1 MVSIDV
7 FVKNNLFLIPLENYG
22 MGKRGQYVLYS
33 PLAHHLIVVDEDVVC
48 LLGQQLAGGGKF
60 TDSLLQKQLLD
71 EAVLTTPNYV
81 TDPNDVFALTIL
93 PNNICNFSCS

>member
-1 MVSIDV
+1 MVSINV

-48 LLGQQLAGGGKF
+48 LLGQQLAGG
-60 TDSLLQKQLLD
+60 
-71 EAVLTTPNYV
+71 
-81 TDPNDVFALTIL
+81 
-93 PNNICNFSCS
+93 